1 MRRYCILEEHIVHH
15 AGGEVQNEWVFHYS
29 DGTEES
35 VRGPWV

>member
-15 AGGEVQNEWVFHYS
+15 AGGKVQNEWVFHYS

-35 VRGPWV
+35 VRGPLV